1 MVLTDILLKHQIE
14 DMAYESVGF
23 SGADL
28 NSTNGT
34 AVETITKCSIVSP
47 DILNVPEIVSR
58 YGVLVDFAKQAA
70 FLILVI
76 WLIGYLIQMIDID
89 QYSKYASTL
98 PFMKRGLIGLFM
110 IGSGLFVYKMLM
122 DFALELSILFGGSD
136 SLIQCISGPFIGD
149 LGALMTGLS
158 CLMLVFMGL
167 FYLCRYILLIIGLGL
182 WVIGWLFWIAGSGD
196 SAFHYKLESFGLF
209 LLQFV
214 IVNIFIGAAMC
225 FVFWMGVLIS
235 EVGTSYGNIGSWGG
249 YMIGLCFVFLSGF
262 VPIIAFWWLIQ
273 HPRYVV
279 HRITGGVI

>member
-58 YGVLVDFAKQAA
+58 YSVLVDFAKQVA
-70 FLILVI
+70 FLLLVI

-89 QYSKYASTL
+89 QYGRYASTI
-98 PFMKRGLIGLFM
+98 PFIKRGLIGLFM
-110 IGSGLFVYKMLM
+110 IGGGLFIYKMLM

-149 LGALMTGLS
+149 LGAFMTGLS
-158 CLMLVFMGL
+158 CMMLVFMGL

-182 WVIGWLFWIAGSGD
+182 WVIGWLFWIAGSGN
-196 SAFHYKLESFGLF
+196 SAFNYKLESFGMF

-225 FVFWMGVLIS
+225 FS
-235 EVGTSYGNIGSWGG
+235 EVGTSYGNIGAWGG
-249 YMIGLCFVFLSGF
+249 YMIGLCFVLLSGC
-262 VPIIAFWWLIQ
+262 VPIIAFIWLFKN
-273 HPRYVV
+273 PRYVV
-279 HRITGGVI
+279 HKMTGGVI

>member
-23 SGADL
+23 SGTDL

-58 YGVLVDFAKQAA
+58 YGFMVDLAKQAA

-76 WLIGYLIQMIDID
+76 WLIGYLIQMTDID
-89 QYSKYASTL
+89 QYGKYASTI
-98 PFMKRGLIGLFM
+98 PFIKRGLIGLFM
-110 IGSGLFVYKMLM
+110 IGGGLFIMKMLM

-136 SLIQCISGPFIGD
+136 SLIQCITGPFIGD

-158 CLMLVFMGL
+158 CLMLGFMGL

-182 WVIGWLFWIAGSGD
+182 WVIGWLFWIAGAGN
-196 SAFHYKLESFGLF
+196 SALNYKSESFGLF

-214 IVNIFIGAAMC
+214 VGNIFIGAAMC

-249 YMIGLCFVFLSGF
+249 YMIGLCFVLLSGC
-262 VPIIAFWWLIQ
+262 VPIIAFIWLFKN
-273 HPRYVV
+273 PRYVV
-279 HRITGGVI
+279 HKMSGGAI